1 MNQLRATAL
10 RLLTSAALSSGAGC
24 QPALRSTHATDVPPA
39 ACYHLQFGPWSAAY
53 QAPFAKAAAGLV
65 SPVPETIALA
75 ARVITRYGRAYHVAL
90 KLPLDSMRPAGTWI
104 QISRDTL
111 VVDLPSD
118 ASAGLRIRLLGSG
131 DRLQGVAGVV
141 FLHPEFEGKNVV
153 LNDPIDPPGP
163 WANVTA
169 LRVACA
175 SAFDTSPPGA

>member
-65 SPVPETIALA
+65 SPVPDTIALA

-90 KLPLDSMRPAGTWI
+90 TLPLDSPRAWRP
-104 QISRDTL
+104 QLKRDPLGSAHDCPLEQTL
-111 VVDLPSD
+111 ARTS
-118 ASAGLRIRLLGSG
+118 SRIRC
-131 DRLQGVAGVV
+131 R
-141 FLHPEFEGKNVV
+141 
-153 LNDPIDPPGP
+153 
-163 WANVTA
+163 
-169 LRVACA
+169 
-175 SAFDTSPPGA
+175 